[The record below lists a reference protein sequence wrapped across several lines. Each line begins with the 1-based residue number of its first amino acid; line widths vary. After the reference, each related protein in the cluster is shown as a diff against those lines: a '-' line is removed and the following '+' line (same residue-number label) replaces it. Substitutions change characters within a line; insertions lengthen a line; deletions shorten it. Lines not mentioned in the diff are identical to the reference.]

1 MPQTASFRIIQQGVT
16 IFMTRD
22 IEKEYFTSKS
32 CLYFFNIFEKMLLK
46 NKASK
51 TRSSTYQCSY
61 MYLTLK
67 TVSKLLISHRKK
79 KLLGEM

>member
-32 CLYFFNIFEKMLLK
+32 CLYFFNIFEK
-46 NKASK
+46 ASK

-79 KLLGEM
+79 KLLGKM